1 MKNFFKDFLL
11 DSVFV
16 SMLTIV
22 AGILVTVFHS
32 MALDIISILLGCFAV
47 VLGIIN
53 IVKYFRQPTVSRYNL
68 LTGLIFGSLGVNV
81 IIYPDT
87 LKDFVAVVCGIL
99 ILYHGIVNCENA
111 IALKK
116 AGYQFWYMA
125 LIFALITVIAGI
137 LLIVLKNVFIDSLA
151 LTLGIILIV
160 EGTLNTWTAIKVRK
174 NR

>member
-16 SMLTIV
+16 SMLSIV
-22 AGILVTVFHS
+22 AGILITVFHS
-32 MALDIISILLGCFAV
+32 LALDIISILLGCFAV
-47 VLGIIN
+47 VLGLIN
-53 IVKYFRQPTVSRYNL
+53 IIKYFRQPEISRYNL
-68 LTGLIFGSLGVNV
+68 LTGLIFGALGINV

-111 IALKK
+111 FALKK
-116 AGYQFWYMA
+116 IEYKFWFMA
-125 LIFALITVIAGI
+125 LIFALATVCAGI
-137 LLIVLKNVFIDSLA
+137 LLIVLKNVFVESLA

-160 EGTLNTWTAIKVRK
+160 EGALNTWTAIKVKK
-174 NR
+174 NK